1 MWILAYP
8 HIAQV
13 INSCVKHIYFNLFF
27 CSLSIAFQKSKK
39 VAFIIRLKK
48 QITLLTVI
56 NQIIIILIIL
66 MRTVLS
72 YEIY

>member
-13 INSCVKHIYFNLFF
+13 INYCVKHIYFNLFF

-39 VAFIIRLKK
+39 SSFHYKIKKTNNFTYSYKSNYYNSNYINANGTII
-48 QITLLTVI
+48 
-56 NQIIIILIIL
+56 
-66 MRTVLS
+66 
-72 YEIY
+72 